1 MMKSIATA
9 LLSIVLLAPVASVG
23 QSDDSSLQ
31 ITDSESSEV
40 SALVA
45 LEKLLA
51 ENRKLRG
58 EAEEARKMAAN
69 ATAEA
74 EIFKRQVQ
82 ELALRMEAIGS
93 STADPSK
100 LEQRLLQAVHDLQ
113 LSDKHR
119 KALSAE
125 LLRIA
130 ELAHAYLAKPD
141 AESKLV
147 LETELRKADE
157 ALVQAAVGDFASLE
171 KNAAEPAPDLLNGRV
186 SAVKPE
192 LGCVVIN
199 LGTKHGVKTGM
210 PFQVRRGSKVIATVR
225 VVDTRQTFAG
235 AVIQNLVSDRDPVRL
250 GDIVRVDAQLN

>member
-1 MMKSIATA
+1 MKLLATA
-9 LLSIVLLAPVASVG
+9 LLFLVILAPVASVG

-31 ITDSESSEV
+31 TIDSESSEV

-58 EAEEARKMAAN
+58 EAEEARKLAAN

-82 ELALRMEAIGS
+82 ELALRMEALGT

-113 LSDKHR
+113 LSEKNR
-119 KALSAE
+119 RAVSAE

-157 ALVQAAVGDFASLE
+157 TLVQAAVGDFAAME
-171 KNAAEPAPDLLNGRV
+171 KGAAEPAADLLNGRV

-199 LGTKHGVKTGM
+199 LGVRHGVKAGM
-210 PFQVRRGSKVIATVR
+210 PFQIRRGSKVIATVR
-225 VVDTRQTFAG
+225 VVDARQTFAG
-235 AVIQNLVSDRDPVRL
+235 TVIQNLVSEKEPIRL
-250 GDIVRVDAQLN
+250 GDSVRVDAQLN